1 MNVKIQPVPT
11 ENYNLQKKR
20 GSRNNSSYFN
30 LLQLL
35 VLAILVEDNWSYHR
49 TNSFLNALSSLISF
63 LDA

>member
-1 MNVKIQPVPT
+1 MNVKNQPVLT